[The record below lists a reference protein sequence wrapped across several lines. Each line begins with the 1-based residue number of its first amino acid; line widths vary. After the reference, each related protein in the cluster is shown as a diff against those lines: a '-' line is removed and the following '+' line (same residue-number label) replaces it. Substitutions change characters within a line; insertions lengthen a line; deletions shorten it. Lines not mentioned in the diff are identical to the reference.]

1 MDLAPLA
8 VVGIL
13 ALWGLLGFFA
23 WTAATVLSRRHHTLM
38 ALPLCV
44 IAAIVGGA
52 LVPALGRK
60 DGLGLGISLLM
71 ALAGGA
77 LAAAVSLR
85 LLARTSGGPENR

>member
-8 VVGIL
+8 LIGIL

-23 WTAATVLSRRHHTLM
+23 WTAATVVTRSHRALL

-44 IAAIVGGA
+44 IAGVGGGA

-60 DGLGLGISLLM
+60 DGLGLGLSLLM
-71 ALAGGA
+71 AVLGGA
-77 LAAAVSLR
+77 LAAALFLR
-85 LLARTSGGPENR
+85 LSRVG

>member
-8 VVGIL
+8 LIGIL

-23 WTAATVLSRRHHTLM
+23 WTAATVVSRRPNILM

-44 IAAIVGGA
+44 IAGVAGGA

-60 DGLGLGISLLM
+60 DGLGLALSLLT
-71 ALAGGA
+71 ALAVGA
-77 LAAAVSLR
+77 LVAALFLR
-85 LLARTSGGPENR
+85 LSRAG